1 MVNREVQATWY
12 YHNGTKHPHGNLMDP
27 RHSFDPS
34 SQPLLFKI
42 YPDLD
47 PIPLPFEA
55 SPSVVPALSAISME
69 VIPSVSDGTLDITTL
84 SSILYFSAGITKRL
98 NFPWGSMPFRAAACT
113 GALYHIELYVVCG
126 DLPGLAAGVYHY
138 NPGGPSLTRLRPG
151 DYRGT
156 LVAASGNE
164 PSLTHAPA
172 IILYTDV
179 FWRNACK
186 YQARE
191 YRHSYWDSGTILAN
205 TLAIAAAHGLPAK
218 VVAGFVDS
226 SVNRL
231 LDLEN
236 RQEVALV
243 LVPVGFVPEPSIG
256 SSSDLEPLALD
267 TQPISEYEVELP
279 AIWEMHG
286 ASSLTDEAE
295 VVSWRGEGP
304 AMLMPHPSGRLVP
317 LNRYSD
323 GETPQDS
330 IESVIVRRGSA
341 RRFSHESITL
351 RELSTVLEKATQGI
365 PADFLGQVKPG
376 AAINDISFLIGTP
389 HRGNPPISDGE
400 TPQDSIESVIV
411 PARVQARRF
420 RPAAVSWTP
429 RASRTRT
436 PLELSNQASYRG
448 GHARNYR
455 PSV

>member
-1 MVNREVQATWY
+1 MVNREIQATWY

-191 YRHSYWDSGTILAN
+191 YRHSYWDRGTILAN

-256 SSSDLEPLALD
+256 SSSDLEP
-267 TQPISEYEVELP
+267 
-279 AIWEMHG
+279 
-286 ASSLTDEAE
+286 
-295 VVSWRGEGP
+295 
-304 AMLMPHPSGRLVP
+304 
-317 LNRYSD
+317 
-323 GETPQDS
+323 
-330 IESVIVRRGSA
+330 
-341 RRFSHESITL
+341 
-351 RELSTVLEKATQGI
+351 
-365 PADFLGQVKPG
+365 
-376 AAINDISFLIGTP
+376 
-389 HRGNPPISDGE
+389 
-400 TPQDSIESVIV
+400 
-411 PARVQARRF
+411 
-420 RPAAVSWTP
+420 
-429 RASRTRT
+429 
-436 PLELSNQASYRG
+436 
-448 GHARNYR
+448 
-455 PSV
+455 

>member
-1 MVNREVQATWY
+1 MVIWY
-12 YHNGTKHPHGNLMDP
+12 AEESSMLYEFTDPLCMRVDKRSTHSYSTYAECGCELVVTEPLTNLPGP

-34 SQPLLFKI
+34 SQPLLLKI

-84 SSILYFSAGITKRL
+84 SSILYFSDGINKRL

-138 NPGGPSLTRLRPG
+138 NPRGPSLTRLWPG

-186 YQARE
+186 YQALE

-236 RQEVALV
+236 R
-243 LVPVGFVPEPSIG
+243 
-256 SSSDLEPLALD
+256 
-267 TQPISEYEVELP
+267 
-279 AIWEMHG
+279 
-286 ASSLTDEAE
+286 
-295 VVSWRGEGP
+295 
-304 AMLMPHPSGRLVP
+304 
-317 LNRYSD
+317 
-323 GETPQDS
+323 
-330 IESVIVRRGSA
+330 
-341 RRFSHESITL
+341 
-351 RELSTVLEKATQGI
+351 
-365 PADFLGQVKPG
+365 
-376 AAINDISFLIGTP
+376 
-389 HRGNPPISDGE
+389 
-400 TPQDSIESVIV
+400 
-411 PARVQARRF
+411 
-420 RPAAVSWTP
+420 
-429 RASRTRT
+429 
-436 PLELSNQASYRG
+436 
-448 GHARNYR
+448 
-455 PSV
+455 

>member
-1 MVNREVQATWY
+1 MTEHWI
-12 YHNGTKHPHGNLMDP
+12 
-27 RHSFDPS
+27 S
-34 SQPLLFKI
+34 PL
-42 YPDLD
+42 
-47 PIPLPFEA
+47 
-55 SPSVVPALSAISME
+55 
-69 VIPSVSDGTLDITTL
+69 L

-243 LVPVGFVPEPSIG
+243 LVPVGFVSRAVNRILFRLRATFAG
-256 SSSDLEPLALD
+256 YSADFG
-267 TQPISEYEVELP
+267 V
-279 AIWEMHG
+279 
-286 ASSLTDEAE
+286 
-295 VVSWRGEGP
+295 RGKITRHLGD
-304 AMLMPHPSGRLVP
+304 ARCLL
-317 LNRYSD
+317 SD
-323 GETPQDS
+323 G
-330 IESVIVRRGSA
+330 
-341 RRFSHESITL
+341 
-351 RELSTVLEKATQGI
+351 
-365 PADFLGQVKPG
+365 
-376 AAINDISFLIGTP
+376 
-389 HRGNPPISDGE
+389 
-400 TPQDSIESVIV
+400 
-411 PARVQARRF
+411 
-420 RPAAVSWTP
+420 
-429 RASRTRT
+429 
-436 PLELSNQASYRG
+436 
-448 GHARNYR
+448 
-455 PSV
+455 

>member
-1 MVNREVQATWY
+1 MKA
-12 YHNGTKHPHGNLMDP
+12 GTLSESGRIRPHLT
-27 RHSFDPS
+27 
-34 SQPLLFKI
+34 PLECGIIFGGIPAGAISRKGGLIWGIPVKI

-47 PIPLPFEA
+47 PLPLPFEA

-98 NFPWGSMPFRAAACT
+98 NFPWGSMSFRAAACT

-218 VVAGFVDS
+218 LDFVHS
-226 SVNRL
+226 S
-231 LDLEN
+231 
-236 RQEVALV
+236 
-243 LVPVGFVPEPSIG
+243 G
-256 SSSDLEPLALD
+256 
-267 TQPISEYEVELP
+267 
-279 AIWEMHG
+279 
-286 ASSLTDEAE
+286 
-295 VVSWRGEGP
+295 
-304 AMLMPHPSGRLVP
+304 
-317 LNRYSD
+317 
-323 GETPQDS
+323 
-330 IESVIVRRGSA
+330 
-341 RRFSHESITL
+341 IT
-351 RELSTVLEKATQGI
+351 KGI
-365 PADFLGQVKPG
+365 
-376 AAINDISFLIGTP
+376 
-389 HRGNPPISDGE
+389 
-400 TPQDSIESVIV
+400 
-411 PARVQARRF
+411 
-420 RPAAVSWTP
+420 
-429 RASRTRT
+429 
-436 PLELSNQASYRG
+436 
-448 GHARNYR
+448 
-455 PSV
+455 

>member
-1 MVNREVQATWY
+1 MVNREIQATWY
-12 YHNGTKHPHGNLMDP
+12 YHNGTKHPQGNLMDP

-47 PIPLPFEA
+47 PIPLPLPFEA

-98 NFPWGSMPFRAAACT
+98 NLPWGSMPFRAAACT

-256 SSSDLEPLALD
+256 SSSDLEPLSLD
-267 TQPISEYEVELP
+267 TQPISEYAVELP
-279 AIWEMHG
+279 AIWELHG
-286 ASSLTDEAE
+286 ASSLTDEAA

-317 LNRYSD
+317 LNRYAD

-365 PADFLGQVKPG
+365 PADFLGQPG
-376 AAINDISFLIGTP
+376 AAMFQVS
-389 HRGNPPISDGE
+389 S
-400 TPQDSIESVIV
+400 
-411 PARVQARRF
+411 
-420 RPAAVSWTP
+420 RPWW
-429 RASRTRT
+429 
-436 PLELSNQASYRG
+436 
-448 GHARNYR
+448 
-455 PSV
+455 

>member
-1 MVNREVQATWY
+1 
-12 YHNGTKHPHGNLMDP
+12 
-27 RHSFDPS
+27 
-34 SQPLLFKI
+34 
-42 YPDLD
+42 
-47 PIPLPFEA
+47 
-55 SPSVVPALSAISME
+55 
-69 VIPSVSDGTLDITTL
+69 
-84 SSILYFSAGITKRL
+84 
-98 NFPWGSMPFRAAACT
+98 MPFRAACT

-218 VVAGFVDS
+218 VVAGFV
-226 SVNRL
+226 
-231 LDLEN
+231 
-236 RQEVALV
+236 
-243 LVPVGFVPEPSIG
+243 PEPSIG
-256 SSSDLEPLALD
+256 SSSDLEPLSLD

-304 AMLMPHPSGRLVP
+304 AMLMPYPSGRLVP

-365 PADFLGQVKPG
+365 PV
-376 AAINDISFLIGTP
+376 
-389 HRGNPPISDGE
+389 
-400 TPQDSIESVIV
+400 V
-411 PARVQARRF
+411 VQRL
-420 RPAAVSWTP
+420 RP
-429 RASRTRT
+429 
-436 PLELSNQASYRG
+436 LF
-448 GHARNYR
+448 
-455 PSV
+455 

>member
-1 MVNREVQATWY
+1 MVNREIQATWH

-55 SPSVVPALSAISME
+55 LPSVVPALSAISME

-98 NFPWGSMPFRAAACT
+98 NFPWGSMSFRAAACT

-138 NPGGPSLTRLRPG
+138 NPGGPSLTRLRLG

-243 LVPVGFVPEPSIG
+243 LVPDLENRQEVALVLVPVGFVPEPSIG
-256 SSSDLEPLALD
+256 SSADLEG
-267 TQPISEYEVELP
+267 V
-279 AIWEMHG
+279 
-286 ASSLTDEAE
+286 
-295 VVSWRGEGP
+295 
-304 AMLMPHPSGRLVP
+304 
-317 LNRYSD
+317 
-323 GETPQDS
+323 
-330 IESVIVRRGSA
+330 
-341 RRFSHESITL
+341 
-351 RELSTVLEKATQGI
+351 
-365 PADFLGQVKPG
+365 
-376 AAINDISFLIGTP
+376 
-389 HRGNPPISDGE
+389 
-400 TPQDSIESVIV
+400 
-411 PARVQARRF
+411 
-420 RPAAVSWTP
+420 
-429 RASRTRT
+429 
-436 PLELSNQASYRG
+436 
-448 GHARNYR
+448 
-455 PSV
+455 

>member
-1 MVNREVQATWY
+1 MVNREIQATWY
-12 YHNGTKHPHGNLMDP
+12 YHNGTKHPHGNLMDH

-138 NPGGPSLTRLRPG
+138 NPEGPSLTRLRPG

-179 FWRNACK
+179 FGGTPVSTRPGNTATPIGTPEPFWR
-186 YQARE
+186 
-191 YRHSYWDSGTILAN
+191 N

-218 VVAGFVDS
+218 VVAGFVG
-226 SVNRL
+226 
-231 LDLEN
+231 
-236 RQEVALV
+236 Q
-243 LVPVGFVPEPSIG
+243 
-256 SSSDLEPLALD
+256 
-267 TQPISEYEVELP
+267 
-279 AIWEMHG
+279 
-286 ASSLTDEAE
+286 
-295 VVSWRGEGP
+295 
-304 AMLMPHPSGRLVP
+304 
-317 LNRYSD
+317 
-323 GETPQDS
+323 
-330 IESVIVRRGSA
+330 
-341 RRFSHESITL
+341 
-351 RELSTVLEKATQGI
+351 
-365 PADFLGQVKPG
+365 LG
-376 AAINDISFLIGTP
+376 
-389 HRGNPPISDGE
+389 
-400 TPQDSIESVIV
+400 
-411 PARVQARRF
+411 
-420 RPAAVSWTP
+420 
-429 RASRTRT
+429 
-436 PLELSNQASYRG
+436 
-448 GHARNYR
+448 
-455 PSV
+455 